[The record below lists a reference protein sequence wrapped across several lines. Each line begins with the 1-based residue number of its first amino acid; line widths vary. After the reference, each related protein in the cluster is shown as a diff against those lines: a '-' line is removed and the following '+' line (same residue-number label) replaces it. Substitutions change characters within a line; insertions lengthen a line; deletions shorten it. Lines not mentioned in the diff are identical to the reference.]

1 MGTETAISTPTRQYV
16 VFTLFFYVAVGTGQG
31 GRFLY
36 ELYSLGRTF
45 SVIFTP
51 AGLACAGLITQQGKD
66 TMDFNARKTQ
76 MPNLLA
82 KFAAGT
88 LILLIGF
95 VVLRSSVLDW
105 TIIPPG
111 YSGIKVNRLVDRG
124 ITPEDVITGFV
135 FYNPVQTSIIVYP
148 TFVQRVIW
156 THDLKEGNPVNEEL
170 SFNTRDSVPVNLDV
184 AVSYLLSANMAP
196 QFYVKFRADRIESF
210 THGYLRDTARNVVV
224 AVGSEYTF
232 DEINGSKKEEFLGR
246 VEKEINVRVAS
257 FGVSI
262 QQFGLVGSLRPPQSL
277 QDAVNAKTRAIQD
290 SIRTENEVRAAQA
303 EAKKRVAIAEG
314 EAAANR
320 ALVSSLNDRL
330 LAWERLKLQKAAI
343 DKWDGQVPSV
353 MSGQGN
359 GMLFN
364 IPAQSSK

>member
-1 MGTETAISTPTRQYV
+1 MQKLAIR
-16 VFTLFFYVAVGTGQG
+16 LGAGFF
-31 GRFLY
+31 
-36 ELYSLGRTF
+36 
-45 SVIFTP
+45 I
-51 AGLACAGLITQQGKD
+51 I
-66 TMDFNARKTQ
+66 
-76 MPNLLA
+76 
-82 KFAAGT
+82 
-88 LILLIGF
+88 LIGF
-95 VVLRSSVLDW
+95 LVLRSSVLDW

-111 YSGIKVNRLVDRG
+111 YTGIKVNRLVDRG

-135 FYNPVQTSIIVYP
+135 FFNPVQTSIIVYP

-170 SFNTRDSVPVNLDV
+170 SFNTKDSVPVNLDV
-184 AVSYLLSANMAP
+184 AVSYMLDAKKAP
-196 QFYVKFRADRIESF
+196 DFYIKFRADRIESF

-232 DEINGSKKEEFLGR
+232 DEINGTRKEEFLGR
-246 VEKEINVRVAS
+246 IEKEVNARLAS

-277 QDAVNAKTRAIQD
+277 QEAVNAKTKAIQD
-290 SIRTENEVRAAQA
+290 SIRAENEVRAAQA

-320 ALVSSLNDRL
+320 VLASSLNDRL
-330 LAWERLKLQKAAI
+330 LAWERLKLQRTAI
-343 DKWDGQVPSV
+343 EKWDGQMPSV
-353 MSGQGN
+353 MGGQGN

-364 IPAQSSK
+364 IPAVGNK